1 MKNKYL
7 ITRFTAAIL
16 LILSSFFVWTGC
28 VEEDEP
34 VLILSTENIEI
45 DDKSQKETIEVKA
58 NGEWSAQSDA
68 EWCRIIRGTGR
79 LHGFFDIMMD
89 DNLTVENRTA
99 IVTVSG
105 NGVNAAL
112 SVRQKAADVS
122 IKLSADSVQ
131 FSRVADTYFLTIL
144 ANHEWT
150 AKCSAEWCELST
162 DRGTKSGGIEITV
175 KDNNTGKKRSTHLTL
190 SSEANGQS
198 VMKKVEITQ
207 EAGVFEILTEEVN
220 ISKAG
225 EIVFVPVVSTSPF
238 TVQSSHDWCAV
249 SVEDGQVKIA
259 TGVNDTGVE
268 RTAIVTV
275 TLLQTGNEVISKTFR
290 VKQSISSFEITV
302 DELAISQMG
311 ETAYVPVTCSYSFT
325 VTSSNSWC
333 KVTAEKGQ
341 VKVVVDKNDTGTI
354 RTAIVTVTATSDKGE
369 STAKTFAVIQ
379 SATTFEILTKEVTV
393 NNLGET
399 VLVPVLSSSPFTV
412 RSSSDWC
419 QVSVEATDVK
429 VVADKNETGK
439 IRTAIVTVTST
450 SDKGEPVSKTFTVIQ
465 NVTTFDILTKEVT
478 VNNLGE
484 TVFVPVIS
492 SSPFTARSS
501 SDWCQVS
508 VEESDVKVVA
518 AMNNT
523 DADRTAIVTVTQDQT
538 TGGDVA
544 SKTFK
549 VIQLVGTFEIS
560 VSEILLNNMGETI
573 LVPVN
578 SSSPFVARS
587 SSDWCQVSVEGKE
600 VKVVADMN
608 TSGSERTAIVT
619 VTLGKEGE
627 SSISKS
633 FKVVQAY
640 EDILFQ
646 FPQKSYQFKYEGET
660 RQIILSAT
668 GDWEIATENL
678 PRWLSVTPSS
688 GKGSQPVTFTAEKNL
703 FIKERRLDI
712 LFQNTLTK
720 QNFILTITQDK
731 NPSSAIDDYKYLG
744 MGYDATGEYATDQF
758 VKDAVLD
765 WDKLNN
771 EGYIAPIILA
781 SSTYEHKI
789 EGSTLQQ
796 YQRDFSH
803 AAGLDVKYAGF
814 SASVTGSYSSKTYS
828 SSENKFSSFRHITQ
842 KQTVKLGEHL
852 GIDELRN
859 CMSETA
865 KKEINGELNPD
876 QVVLKYGT
884 HVVAGFILGGS
895 LDYTMTA
902 DASTMSNEVDWSI
915 AVKAGYESAS
925 AGVNASYEYKQYESM
940 KKESTN
946 FEEKLVA
953 RGGDS
958 QLASSLGTQST
969 RSQWLGSLSDPLK
982 WVMVDYAGQKLL
994 SIADFAEEE
1003 GRRNELRGAIDKYM
1017 EDRQIGQ
1024 SSSYK
1029 EFALHIS
1036 SVMFMDTDGDT
1047 NENDKATINAEIY
1060 TTINTFARSR
1070 IWETEGLEIEP
1081 EGQGTTI
1088 INQETST
1095 KKLSIHGVNRVT
1107 LQIEGKER
1115 DTVTGNDPDPFTR
1128 TIVLTLDRGGDKW
1141 TDEGTGDSYGNGDS
1155 IWVNTYD
1162 PEETDLDKAT
1172 VLARFE
1178 LKLHWQ

>member
-1 MKNKYL
+1 MKNRYL
-7 ITRFTAAIL
+7 KTNFTAALL
-16 LILSSFFVWTGC
+16 LILSSFFVLNSC

-79 LHGFFDIMMD
+79 LHGYFDIMMD

-99 IVTVSG
+99 VVTVSG
-105 NGVNAAL
+105 NGVSAAL

-122 IKLSADSVQ
+122 IKLSTDSLQ
-131 FSRVADTYFLTIL
+131 FDKAAEKYYLTIL

-150 AKCSAEWCELST
+150 AKSSAEWCVLSAEK
-162 DRGTKSGGIEITV
+162 GSKSGGVEISV
-175 KDNNTGKKRSTHLTL
+175 KENTSGKKRSAHLTL

-198 VMKKVEITQ
+198 ILKTVQITQ
-207 EAGVFEILTEEVN
+207 MAGSFEILTEEVT

-225 EIVFVPVVSTSPF
+225 ETVFVPIVSASPF
-238 TVQSSHDWCAV
+238 TAQSSHDWCKV
-249 SVEDGQVKIA
+249 SVEEGQVKIE
-259 TGVNDTGVE
+259 TGLNDTGTE
-268 RTAIVTV
+268 RTAVVTV
-275 TLLQTGNEVISKTFR
+275 SLSGTGNEVISKTFK
-290 VKQSISSFEITV
+290 VKQTMSSFEIMVQEVTV
-302 DELAISQMG
+302 SQMG
-311 ETAYVPVTCSYSFT
+311 ETVYVPVTCSYTFT
-325 VTSSNSWC
+325 ATSSNSWC
-333 KVTAEKGQ
+333 KVSVEKGQ
-341 VKVVVDKNDTGTI
+341 VKVVVGKNDTGSV
-354 RTAIVTVTATSDKGE
+354 RTAIVTVTAVSEEGE
-369 STAKTFAVIQ
+369 STSKTFAVIQ
-379 SATTFEILTKEVTV
+379 KLTSFEILTKEV
-393 NNLGET
+393 
-399 VLVPVLSSSPFTV
+399 
-412 RSSSDWC
+412 
-419 QVSVEATDVK
+419 A
-429 VVADKNETGK
+429 
-439 IRTAIVTVTST
+439 
-450 SDKGEPVSKTFTVIQ
+450 
-465 NVTTFDILTKEVT
+465 

-484 TVFVPVIS
+484 TVFVPVLS

-508 VEESDVKVVA
+508 VEKSDVKVVA

-523 DADRTAIVTVTQDQT
+523 DADRVAIVTVTLTQAIENE
-538 TGGDVA
+538 VA

-560 VSEILLNNMGETI
+560 VSEILLSHKGETI

-608 TSGSERTAIVT
+608 TSGAERTAIVT

-640 EDILFQ
+640 EEILFQ

-803 AAGLDVKYAGF
+803 AAGISGNYAGF

-969 RSQWLGSLSDPLK
+969 RSQWLGSLSDPQK

-1017 EDRQIGQ
+1017 EKKQIGQ

-1081 EGQGTTI
+1081 EGKGTTI
-1088 INQETST
+1088 INEETST

-1115 DTVTGNDPDPFTR
+1115 DTVTGNNPDLFTR

-1162 PEETDLDKAT
+1162 PKETDLDKAK